1 MDRLGVGAEVAAS
14 TVEGIGFY
22 RAETGAVA
30 CGVRSFRTVAL
41 LVLVV
46 CAPSVART
54 QKPPSVPPLP
64 VPVTNNAVAS
74 GRVGADTWVF
84 SALGVDST
92 KRFSGITR
100 RAHAWDTRRRR
111 WRALPDVP
119 GTVGRLAATAQVVRE
134 RLVLFGGYTVDSAG
148 AEHSLPN
155 VDRFDPATMQWS
167 TGAPMPVAVDDAVSG
182 VWRDSLVFVVSGWHE
197 TDNVRD
203 VQVYD
208 VVNDSWSKATPIPGR
223 GVFGHTG
230 GVVGSTIV
238 FIDGAAKQANGAK
251 YALVAQVWVGH
262 IDPARP
268 TAIRWTARS
277 PHPGPALYRAAA
289 TTCGTRLIVVGG
301 TANPYNY
308 NGIGYDMQ
316 PSDPLATVLEFDAS
330 LLTWRMRAPMA
341 VATMDHRGLARVG
354 REGWIVGGMRAAQQ
368 VSAGAVPMPLHDC
381 KP

>member
-1 MDRLGVGAEVAAS
+1 MDQLGVGAEVAAS
-14 TVEGIGFY
+14 TVEGIGLY
-22 RAETGAVA
+22 QADTGAA
-30 CGVRSFRTVAL
+30 ERGVRLLRLVAL
-41 LVLVV
+41 LVPVA
-46 CAPSVART
+46 CAPSVAGA
-54 QKPPSVPPLP
+54 QAPASVPPLP
-64 VPVTNNAVAS
+64 VPVTNNAVAA

-100 RAHAWDTRRRR
+100 RAQALDTRRQR

-119 GTVGRLAATAQVVRE
+119 GAVGRLAATAQVVRG

-148 AEHSLPN
+148 TEHSLPN
-155 VDRFDPATMQWS
+155 VDRFDPATMTWS
-167 TGAPMPVAVDDAVSG
+167 AGAPMPVAVDDAVSG
-182 VWRDSLVFVVSGWHE
+182 VWRDSLVFIVSGWHD

-208 VVNDSWSKATPIPGR
+208 VVHDRWSNATPIPGR

-251 YALVAQVWVGH
+251 YALVSQVWVGH

-268 TAIRWTARS
+268 TVIRWTAGP
-277 PHPGPALYRAAA
+277 PHPGPTLYRAAA
-289 TTCGTRLIVVGG
+289 ATCGTRLIIAGG

-308 NGIGYDMQ
+308 NGIGYDTR
-316 PSDPLATVLEFDAS
+316 PSDPLATVLEIDVS
-330 LLTWRMRAPMA
+330 LLAWRTRAPMP

-354 REGWIVGGMRAAQQ
+354 REGWIVGGMRASQQ
-368 VSAGAVPMPLHDC
+368 VSAGAVPIPLHDC